1 MNMNLLMRL
10 YKKRENS
17 VLFVTLISLCFFSPR
32 RHQVMEDTDGLGN
45 KGNLKES
52 LIFSLLRSIFR
63 LPTSNFR
70 LITIA
75 GALATLSSCVSHPE
89 LMNFNAENF
98 PQNKVEDILNAT
110 ELKIQPEDLLRITVH
125 SFDPAAAAPYNMEQG
140 GQQGGQMNNMQN
152 PGSLELFM
160 GYFVDQEGAID
171 FPSLGRIEVAGLTLE
186 ETKFKILGL
195 LQPFLNDAVVNIRF
209 LNFKVSIMGEVNLP
223 GMIRLTNKR
232 VTLLEAISQ
241 AGDITDY
248 GNRKNI
254 LLLREQNGKREYAR
268 LNLQSPE
275 LFSSPYFYL
284 QQNDVIYIEPLQ
296 IKTALIADPAQRF
309 ISYGSAALSIVTLI
323 IALTR

>member
-10 YKKRENS
+10 YKNI
-17 VLFVTLISLCFFSPR
+17 VLPALGKALQLRTLRTLSERLSDTFLSDLSALSGTLILFAIS
-32 RHQVMEDTDGLGN
+32 
-45 KGNLKES
+45 
-52 LIFSLLRSIFR
+52 
-63 LPTSNFR
+63 
-70 LITIA
+70 
-75 GALATLSSCVSHPE
+75 LSSCVSHPE

-125 SFDPAAAAPYNMEQG
+125 SFDPAAAAPYNTEQA
-140 GQQGGQMNNMQN
+140 GQQGGQMNMMQN

-209 LNFKVSIMGEVNLP
+209 LNFKVSVMGEVNLP
-223 GMIRLTNKR
+223 GMIRMTNKR
-232 VTLLEAISQ
+232 VTLLEAISM